1 MSENNEL
8 RRYNFS
14 DAELKQVAT
23 TQIALI
29 LRDITDFSPF
39 GFDAVAQTDYQ
50 NKLDYFYNYPSDD
63 LLESEKMIHTK
74 AKNDARDVLEQ
85 KLRIAFYIAQ
95 TTFAKKPAYLR
106 AFGNAD
112 ISRQGDFDLMQ
123 TAINAR
129 QAIDKYLSELRPFG
143 MVQDKIDALDDAL
156 EDFSKAY
163 QKQQEAIHQRDISVS
178 ERVAAG
184 NEVYDLLARY
194 AKLGQLLYMEK
205 THPKHNDY
213 VIYDSYSP
221 SADANTT
228 TPADNVAPPPA
239 NIGSPSRNQS
249 TTPPPNM

>member
-50 NKLDYFYNYPSDD
+50 DKLNYFYNYPSDD

-112 ISRQGDFDLMQ
+112 LSRQGDFDLMQ

-143 MVQDKIDALDDAL
+143 MVQDKIDELTNALK
-156 EDFSKAY
+156 DFSEAY

-184 NEVYDLLARY
+184 NEVYDLLTRY

-205 THPKHNDY
+205 SHPKHNDY

-221 SADANTT
+221 STDANTT
-228 TPADNVAPPPA
+228 PAVDNIAPPPA
-239 NIGSPSRNQS
+239 NIGSPSRNQN